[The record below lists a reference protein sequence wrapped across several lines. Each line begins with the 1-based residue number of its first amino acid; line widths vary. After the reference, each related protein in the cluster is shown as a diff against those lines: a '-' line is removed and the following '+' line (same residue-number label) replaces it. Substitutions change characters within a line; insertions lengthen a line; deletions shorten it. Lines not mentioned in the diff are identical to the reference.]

1 MTEPCPSEYVDF
13 AHRLADRAGE
23 ISLDHF
29 RAPLDV
35 ERKGDLS
42 PVTLADRGAEQ
53 ALRDLVAAHYPAHG
67 VVGEEFGPH
76 QPDAEFVWIFDPID
90 GTRAFVSGNP
100 QFGNLV
106 ALLQGGVPILGA
118 INMPAQQER
127 WIGARGQGTQH
138 RDSRG
143 LRKVRS
149 RACPALDQAIF
160 RTQVLMLNQAEVFQR
175 VRQYVGDTLFGGD
188 CFAFGQIASGWL
200 DLVVDAGLGT
210 FDYLPLVL
218 VVEEAGG
225 CISDWQGQPLGLQSD
240 GRVLASGD
248 ARLHAAALE
257 MLAE

>member
-1 MTEPCPSEYVDF
+1 MTEPCPSEFIAF
-13 AHRLADRAGE
+13 AHRLADCAGE
-23 ISLDHF
+23 ISLKHF

-42 PVTLADRGAEQ
+42 PVTVADRGAEE
-53 ALRDLVAAHYPAHG
+53 ALRELVSQHYPAHG

-76 QPDAEFVWIFDPID
+76 QSDAEFVWIFDPID

-106 ALLQGGVPILGA
+106 ALLQGGIPILGV

-127 WIGARGQGTQH
+127 WIGAKGRGTQH
-138 RDSRG
+138 RDGRG
-143 LRKVRS
+143 LVDVRS
-149 RACPALDQAIF
+149 RACPRLDQAIF
-160 RTQVLMLNQAEVFQR
+160 RTQVLMLREPEVFSLVHQ
-175 VRQYVGDTLFGGD
+175 QVGDTLVGGD
-188 CFAFGQIASGWL
+188 CFAFGQIANGWL

-210 FDYLPLVL
+210 FDYLPLVC

-225 CISDWQGQPLGLQSD
+225 CISDWQGRRLGLQSD

-248 ARLHAAALE
+248 PHLHAAAIE
-257 MLAE
+257 MLAR

>member
-1 MTEPCPSEYVDF
+1 MTEPCPSEFIDF
-13 AHRLADRAGE
+13 ANSLADCAGSIALE
-23 ISLDHF
+23 HF

-42 PVTLADRGAEQ
+42 PVTIADRGAEE
-53 ALRDLVAAHYPAHG
+53 ALRALVHKHYPAHG

-90 GTRAFVSGNP
+90 GTRAFISGNP

-106 ALLQGGVPILGA
+106 ALLRGGEPVLGV

-127 WIGARGQGTQH
+127 WIGARGRGTQH
-138 RDSRG
+138 RDGRG
-143 LRKVRS
+143 DLAVRCRPCAS
-149 RACPALDQAIF
+149 LDQAIF
-160 RTQVLMLNQAEVFQR
+160 RTQVLMLNQPEVFQR
-175 VRQYVGDTLFGGD
+175 VRHRVRDTLFGGD

-210 FDYLPLVL
+210 FDYLPLVS
-218 VVEEAGG
+218 VVQEAGG
-225 CISDWQGQPLGLQSD
+225 CISDWQGRPLGLKSD

-248 ARLHAAALE
+248 PRLHAEALE
-257 MLAE
+257 MLAA

>member
-1 MTEPCPSEYVDF
+1 MTESCPSEFVDF

-23 ISLDHF
+23 ISIEHF

-42 PVTLADRGAEQ
+42 PVTVADRGAEQ
-53 ALRDLVAAHYPAHG
+53 ALRALVHRHYPAHG
-67 VVGEEFGPH
+67 FVGEEFGPH
-76 QPDAEFVWIFDPID
+76 QPDAEFVWVVDPID

-106 ALLQGGVPILGA
+106 ALLQGGQPILGV

-143 LRKVRS
+143 EQAARCRP
-149 RACPALDQAIF
+149 CPGLDQAIF
-160 RTQVLMLNQAEVFQR
+160 RTQVLMLSEPEVFQR
-175 VRQYVGDTLFGGD
+175 VRQRVGDTLFGGD

-200 DLVVDAGLGT
+200 DIVVDAGLMT
-210 FDYLPLVL
+210 FDYLPLVC

-225 CISDWQGQPLGLQSD
+225 LISDWRGKPLGLGSD

-248 ARLHAAALE
+248 PRLHAEALE
-257 MLAE
+257 MLAG